1 MPLQAPQPPPTHLV
15 VMGVSASGKT
25 TLASLLADRLG
36 WPMAEADDF
45 HPATNVA
52 KMASGTPLTDDDRWP
67 WLAVLRDWMDHT
79 PGPGTVMT
87 CSALKRSYRD
97 LLREADGVVRFV
109 HVVVDPDILAE
120 RIRERTGHFMP
131 GTLLPSQLNTL
142 EPLESDED
150 GFTLANDSSAE
161 DLLARALSSLDLD
174 PKNPTEQ

>member
-1 MPLQAPQPPPTHLV
+1 MPHQAPPSTPTHLV

-45 HPATNVA
+45 HPPANKA
-52 KMASGTPLTDDDRWP
+52 KMASGTPLTDEDRWP
-67 WLAVLRDWMDHT
+67 WLISLRDWMDHA
-79 PGPGTVMT
+79 PGEGTVMT

-97 LLREADGVVRFV
+97 LLRGADGVVRFV
-109 HVVVDPDILAE
+109 HVVVDPSVLAQ
-120 RIRERTGHFMP
+120 RIGARTGHFMP
-131 GTLLPSQLNTL
+131 GTLLPSQLSTL

-150 GFTLANDSSAE
+150 GFTLANDSTAE
-161 DLLARALSSLDLD
+161 DLLTRALGSLDLE